1 MKESTQIVLNQKL
14 AWCCHLFVF
23 EDWLF
28 PTKSCDFTSSNIKDL
43 YLEGFVSMTMF
54 SMPGG
59 NWGPV
64 NLAGL
69 VAASHDMVEGEGLI
83 SEQKVSLIR
92 VGVGE

>member
-1 MKESTQIVLNQKL
+1 M
-14 AWCCHLFVF
+14 FVF

-28 PTKSCDFTSSNIKDL
+28 PTKSCDFTSSISKDL

-59 NWGPV
+59 TWGPV

-69 VAASHDMVEGEGLI
+69 VAASQDMVEGEGAI